1 MKTTW
6 HTLYQHILALRI
18 WWACRRD
25 ARVARRVLG
34 LVALLEQDADT
45 APGRLP

>member
-25 ARVARRVLG
+25 ARLARRVLC
-34 LVALLEQDADT
+34 LAALLERDADPT
-45 APGRLP
+45 LG